1 MQSGDVH
8 YMKLIP
14 DLKQQIE
21 VIIGTN
27 LDEYEI
33 TIEEWMQSVANL
45 VGNHENLETFG
56 DEGERQ
62 ELSDQSASPI
72 SSDVIS
78 LNTGKRIFFK
88 VRMNEKEENVVCW
101 GCAARSIT
109 LETRQLIELVI
120 RTNTALPDEVQPVIY
135 ENDREQY
142 LTELGLWLKE
152 QIEEPTK
159 QKSEAVPDR
168 FVVAAELNTE
178 KILFLLQGDT
188 PDAHRLRSKELN
200 KLLESYFGEE
210 IVLIPLGEQEW
221 IFMGDKEIVTEEAE
235 EDTTE
240 AKKDSLNAF
249 CLGLHE
255 LVASEWAGVFHLSA
269 SLPCIPAQQLV
280 SVTTLLKESVH
291 LGRAFHVT
299 QHIHLPW
306 DLHLERLVASIP
318 DEQRTRFIQETG
330 KDTLI
335 FNDSETLATLETFFS
350 LDCNVSETAKRLFI
364 HRNTL
369 VYRLDKIK
377 QEIGYDV
384 RHFESAVLVQFLL
397 LMYKVTK
404 KH

>member
-8 YMKLIP
+8 YMKFIP

-21 VIIGTN
+21 VIIGTT

-33 TIEEWMQSVANL
+33 TIEEWTQSVTNL
-45 VGNHENLETFG
+45 VGLHENSETYGDKGESLELFEQAT
-56 DEGERQ
+56 
-62 ELSDQSASPI
+62 SPS

-78 LNTGKRIFFK
+78 LNTGERIFFK
-88 VRMNEKEENVVCW
+88 VRMNEKEETVVCW

-109 LETRQLIELVI
+109 VERRRFIELLI
-120 RTNTALPDEVQPVIY
+120 RSNTELPDETQPVVY

-142 LTELGLWLKE
+142 LTELGLWLRE
-152 QIEEPTK
+152 QIEEPSK
-159 QKSEAVPDR
+159 QESQTVPDH
-168 FVVAAELNTE
+168 FVVPAGLNAE

-221 IFMGDKEIVTEEAE
+221 VFMGDKEIVTEEAE
-235 EDTTE
+235 EDTPD
-240 AKKDSLNAF
+240 AQKDSLNAF

-269 SLPCIPAQQLV
+269 SLPCIPAEQLV
-280 SVTTLLKESVH
+280 SVTALLKESVQ

-318 DEQRTRFIQETG
+318 DEQRIRFIQETG

-335 FNDSETLATLETFFS
+335 LNDSETLATLETF
-350 LDCNVSETAKRLFI
+350 LAWTV
-364 HRNTL
+364 
-369 VYRLDKIK
+369 
-377 QEIGYDV
+377 
-384 RHFESAVLVQFLL
+384 
-397 LMYKVTK
+397 M
-404 KH
+404 

>member
-56 DEGERQ
+56 DEGEHQ

-88 VRMNEKEENVVCW
+88 VRMNEQEETVVCW
-101 GCAARSIT
+101 GCPAKSIT
-109 LETRQLIELVI
+109 VETRQLIELLV
-120 RTNTALPDEVQPVIY
+120 RTNTALPDEVQPVVY

-159 QKSEAVPDR
+159 QESEAVPDR
-168 FVVAAELNTE
+168 FVVPAGLNAE
-178 KILFLLQGDT
+178 KILFLPQGDT

-280 SVTTLLKESVH
+280 SVTTLLRESVH

-299 QHIHLPW
+299 QKI
-306 DLHLERLVASIP
+306 
-318 DEQRTRFIQETG
+318 FISHG
-330 KDTLI
+330 I
-335 FNDSETLATLETFFS
+335 FTW
-350 LDCNVSETAKRLFI
+350 R
-364 HRNTL
+364 
-369 VYRLDKIK
+369 
-377 QEIGYDV
+377 GW
-384 RHFESAVLVQFLL
+384 
-397 LMYKVTK
+397 
-404 KH
+404 